1 MNKNLQNIEDLFYSA
16 LNDLEEAP
24 SQNYWEAMDREL
36 DKQKVISIKK
46 GYTYLKKIALMLLL
60 LLISFSLFE
69 INNIQHNKRLAK
81 NNNLDSGKLPESNII
96 NNKMAKG
103 KVTTDSAIAIGSI
116 HTKGYK
122 KENTVSKNSIGENN
136 RTNLPAA
143 TSLNNDYGQHRKKKV
158 LTIAVAKENASE
170 PSKNHN
176 PVYKE
181 NPTGQL
187 AFQARIKNSKAI
199 KDEKSEVGNK
209 EERIQN
215 QISNFKITKDKLIED
230 FKLQLKDSIT
240 SINSLKSKIV
250 VGSNVGNKSKNE
262 INEKK
267 YNEVKASAL
276 SIMPFYSPDIAWYR
290 LQNDNLN
297 YQSSNAGEFETKE
310 KHEFSSTY
318 GLLLDYNL
326 NKHWT
331 LQTGITLSNINISI
345 NPETLYAQP
354 DNTGSIKY
362 RINTSSGY
370 GFVLPSFSSNPVIG
384 DSLYAISSIHSLQY
398 IGVPIAVTYHFTFG
412 KFKLNVVEGIAA
424 NLLSES
430 KLETN
435 LENGSQ
441 NSIEST
447 NKIQGLKNIYFSGLT
462 GLNVDLRITKRT
474 GISITPTIRYALNS
488 INKNT
493 LVKSYPMSFG
503 SVVGLKI
510 GL

>member
-1 MNKNLQNIEDLFYSA
+1 MDKNLQDIEDLFYSS
-16 LNDLEEAP
+16 LNDIEEAP
-24 SQNYWEAMDREL
+24 SQNYWEAMDREF
-36 DKQKVISIKK
+36 DKHKIISIKK
-46 GYTYLKKIALMLLL
+46 DYINLKRISLMLLL

-69 INNIQHNKRLAK
+69 INTIQHNKRLAK
-81 NNNLDSGKLPESNII
+81 NNDLDSGKLPESIII
-96 NNKMAKG
+96 NNKKANRKI
-103 KVTTDSAIAIGSI
+103 TTDSTIAMGAIY
-116 HTKGYK
+116 TKGYK
-122 KENTVSKNSIGENN
+122 KENTVGKNSIGENN
-136 RTNLPAA
+136 RTNLSAR
-143 TSLNNDYGQHRKKKV
+143 TSLNNDYNQHRKKKI
-158 LTIAVAKENASE
+158 LMIAVAKKNASQ

-176 PVYKE
+176 PGYKE

-187 AFQARIKNSKAI
+187 AYQNRIKNSKAI
-199 KDEKSEVGNK
+199 KDEKMDVENK
-209 EERIQN
+209 GERIQN
-215 QISNFKITKDKLIED
+215 QISNFNVTKDKLIEN

-240 SINSLKSKIV
+240 TIKSIKSQLV
-250 VGSNVGNKSKNE
+250 FASNVGNKSNNE
-262 INEKK
+262 LNEKK
-267 YNEVKASAL
+267 HNEVKASAF

-297 YQSSNAGEFETKE
+297 NQSSNAGEFQSEE

-318 GLLLDYNL
+318 GVLVDYNL
-326 NKHWT
+326 NKGWAV
-331 LQTGITLSNINISI
+331 QTGLTLSNINITI

-412 KFKLNVVEGIAA
+412 KFKLNVVHGIVA
-424 NLLSES
+424 NILSKS
-430 KLETN
+430 KLETT

-462 GLNVDLRITKRT
+462 GLNVDLRLAKRT
-474 GISITPTIRYALNS
+474 AISITPTIRYALNS
-488 INKNT
+488 INNNH
-493 LVKSYPMSFG
+493 VKSYPMSFG